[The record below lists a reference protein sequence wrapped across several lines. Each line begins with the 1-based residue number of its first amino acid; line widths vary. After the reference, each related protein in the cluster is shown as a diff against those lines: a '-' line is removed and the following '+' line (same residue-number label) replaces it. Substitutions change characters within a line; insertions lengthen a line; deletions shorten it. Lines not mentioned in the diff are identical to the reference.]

1 MIVQNIDAMIGAQFE
16 FERLRAAA
24 YYDDPQPVR
33 MVHQFVSSDLLHKI
47 AKITGREIKP
57 GSDCSTIRVD
67 YNGCRFSAPS
77 GRAD

>member
-16 FERLRAAA
+16 YERLRAAA
-24 YYDDPQPVR
+24 YYDDPQPIR
-33 MVHQFVSSDLLHKI
+33 MVNQFVSLETLRKI
-47 AKITGREIKP
+47 AKTVSREIKQ
-57 GSDCSTIRVD
+57 GAHTETVCLD